1 MNEYDS
7 KLVTLFYE
15 INLTQVDEELEDK
28 YESQEDYLKAVRDVY
43 PDIVNDYTCSF
54 MATHSP
60 LNNDHLPEG
69 VENHMHSL
77 VFDKTLGLL
86 LCCSFRI
93 KTDLLHGVGVW
104 TYDAQSLKDILKQI
118 DDKMDGAIQDG
129 WGENGMNANTQNGDI
144 YLNFRSRL
152 KKIVIDIPHVSWL
165 HAKWNKIDDIEHLD
179 WIMNG
184 DAIYNALYQPD
195 IVEGTYKAKAKFIDN
210 LVKKLEESPEVPD
223 FAVNNI
229 KKDMP
234 SPYDGDLKVYEFVKE
249 NKDLFFSA

>member
-15 INLTQVDEELEDK
+15 VQVSQDGEYLDEK
-28 YESQEDYLKAVRDVY
+28 YESHEDYIKAIREVF

-60 LNNDHLPEG
+60 LNNKQLPEG

-77 VFDKTLGLL
+77 VFDKSLGIL

-93 KTDLLHGVGVW
+93 KTDLLHGIGVW
-104 TYDAQSLKDILKQI
+104 IYDAQRLKDILNQI
-118 DDKMDGAIQDG
+118 SDKMDGALLDG
-129 WGENGMNANTQNGDI
+129 WGENGMGSETINGDMAV
-144 YLNFRSRL
+144 YFKPCL

-165 HAKWNKIDDIEHLD
+165 HAKWNKIEDIEHLD
-179 WIMNG
+179 YIMNG
-184 DAIYNALYQPD
+184 TAVYNALYKPD
-195 IVEGTYKAKAKFIDN
+195 IVEGTYKAKTKFVNDLI
-210 LVKKLEESPEVPD
+210 KKLEDSPEVP
-223 FAVNNI
+223 AYAINNL

-234 SPYDGDLKVYEFVKE
+234 SPFDGDIQVYEFVKE
-249 NKDLFFSA
+249 NKDIFFDA

>member
-15 INLTQVDEELEDK
+15 VNLTQDDEELEDK
-28 YESQEDYLKAVRDVY
+28 YESLEDYLKAVREVY

-60 LNNDHLPEG
+60 LNDKHLPEG

-77 VFDKTLGLL
+77 VFDKSLGLL

-93 KTDLLHGVGVW
+93 KTELLQGVGVW
-104 TYDAQSLKDILKQI
+104 TYDAKRLKDILNQI
-118 DDKMDGAIQDG
+118 DDKMDGALQDG
-129 WGENGMNANTQNGDI
+129 WGENGMEANTINGVI

-165 HAKWNKIDDIEHLD
+165 HAKWNKIEDIEHLD
-179 WIMNG
+179 YIMNG
-184 DAIYNALYQPD
+184 LAVYDALYKPD
-195 IVEGTYKAKAKFIDN
+195 VVEGTYKAKAKFIDN
-210 LVKKLEESPEVPD
+210 LVKKLEESPEVPQY
-223 FAVNNI
+223 AVNNI

-249 NKDLFFSA
+249 NKDIFFGA